1 MDKSGSETAL
11 SDLII
16 LGWVTEFYEIKQLY
30 LVAYDPELVI
40 KYPDYIIIISYTTYT
55 IYVSGTCSLMYL

>member
-11 SDLII
+11 SDLTV

-40 KYPDYIIIISYTTYT
+40 KYPDYIIIISYTIT
-55 IYVSGTCSLMYL
+55 